1 MKELTKK
8 VQSLGGS
15 VTALADD
22 ASHLVTNKFIR
33 TIKWFVAMNK
43 GMVQFSKVTGNDR
56 SVVGFVVGVGGSMNQ
71 SKVSYVVTSSWVNE
85 SFNSKW
91 FLDEDNFWIK
101 DEESEKKY
109 HFQVRER

>member
-1 MKELTKK
+1 MILALIFSNKQSGFSDEELKELTKK

-43 GMVQFSKVTGNDR
+43 GMVQF
-56 SVVGFVVGVGGSMNQ
+56 
-71 SKVSYVVTSSWVNE
+71 
-85 SFNSKW
+85 
-91 FLDEDNFWIK
+91 
-101 DEESEKKY
+101 
-109 HFQVRER
+109 

>member
-1 MKELTKK
+1 M
-8 VQSLGGS
+8 
-15 VTALADD
+15 TALADD

-43 GMVQFSKVTGNDR
+43 GMVQPKFER
-56 SVVGFVVGVGGSMNQ
+56 SHGLVGFAVGVGVSMNQ

>member
-43 GMVQFSKVTGNDR
+43 GMVQPEFER
-56 SVVGFVVGVGGSMNQ
+56 SQAMTLWPGRICRRRGSEFEPIKSELRRDVVVGQ
-71 SKVSYVVTSSWVNE
+71 
-85 SFNSKW
+85 
-91 FLDEDNFWIK
+91 
-101 DEESEKKY
+101 
-109 HFQVRER
+109 